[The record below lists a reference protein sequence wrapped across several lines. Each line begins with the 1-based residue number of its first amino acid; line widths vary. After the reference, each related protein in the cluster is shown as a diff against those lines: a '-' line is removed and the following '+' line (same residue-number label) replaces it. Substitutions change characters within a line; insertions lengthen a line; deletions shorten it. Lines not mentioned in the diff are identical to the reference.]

1 MAKRINIDIGKAIK
15 VFLGVL
21 SNAFKAIKPHK
32 EKILAV
38 ISISA
43 IVNNIKTYFEK
54 KSIEKAYQEESIK
67 YKSMTQ
73 KHEAEIQ
80 ALKEQAEKN
89 AQAEE
94 RVQQLEQVVHEIL
107 EERSGDE

>member
-1 MAKRINIDIGKAIK
+1 M
-15 VFLGVL
+15 GVL

-43 IVNNIKTYFEK
+43 IVNNIKTHFEK
-54 KSIEKAYQEESIK
+54 KSIEKAYQEDSIK
-67 YKSMTQ
+67 YKSITQ
-73 KHEAEIQ
+73 KHEAVIQ

-94 RVQQLEQVVHEIL
+94 QVQQLEQVVHEIL

>member
-15 VFLGVL
+15 VFWGVL

-43 IVNNIKTYFEK
+43 IVNNIK
-54 KSIEKAYQEESIK
+54 IK
-67 YKSMTQ
+67 Q
-73 KHEAEIQ
+73 N
-80 ALKEQAEKN
+80 LF
-89 AQAEE
+89 
-94 RVQQLEQVVHEIL
+94 
-107 EERSGDE
+107 